1 MTQRLQCWSEAQP
14 THEEKNQAQAQ
25 AQAQLNSGPVS
36 ALVPPCQPCELGHL
50 NRTGYSASSMATC
63 ECGEKWL
70 YLDITNFGGSFK
82 CSIRKLTRESWPEWE
97 MKVLGKTDGKGGEGQ
112 HPCTWL
118 LEAEAEVDLASGC
131 GKFGRTLKMKV
142 CVNSVQAWMLLRGL
156 QQSYWTYQSA
166 SLSYL
171 VMRAEWSNVEK
182 NYFSVFKQC
191 WVKVYI
197 VGIGRFKNRTPFHPQ
212 CLLTKCL
219 LA

>member
-1 MTQRLQCWSEAQP
+1 
-14 THEEKNQAQAQ
+14 
-25 AQAQLNSGPVS
+25 
-36 ALVPPCQPCELGHL
+36 
-50 NRTGYSASSMATC
+50 MATR

-82 CSIRKLTRESWPEWE
+82 CSIRKLTRERWPEWE

-112 HPCTWL
+112 HTCTWL

-131 GKFGRTLKMKV
+131 GKFGRTLKTKV